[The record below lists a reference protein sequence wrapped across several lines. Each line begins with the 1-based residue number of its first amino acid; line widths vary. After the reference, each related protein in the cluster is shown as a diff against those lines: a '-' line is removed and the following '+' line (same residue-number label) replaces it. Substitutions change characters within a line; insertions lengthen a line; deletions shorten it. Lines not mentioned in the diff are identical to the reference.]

1 MKKVLRA
8 VVFSLGSILLLLAA
22 IGVLQRP
29 HTTLP
34 RGVRGSHVEVDGLSL
49 RYLQQGTG
57 PDVLLL
63 HGSPGSVEDWEP
75 VLQPLAA
82 RFRVTAYDR
91 IGHGYSEGSDLPHTP
106 SENARVTRA
115 LIRALGLRDVI
126 AVGHSYGGATVLR
139 MAVDHPPEVKG
150 VVTVGARAYPP
161 AVIEPLYRVTALP
174 VVGTGVA
181 TFLSPF
187 IGQKRIATGIRESF
201 GPNVDAIPPGFIE
214 ARVRLWTLPT
224 IVSTLSRER
233 TTLDAELGAAALRY
247 PSIALPVRVLCG
259 VEDARN
265 YQDAV
270 RLAREVK
277 TARLV
282 SLPRTGHY
290 LQFAHPEVVVAAV
303 EELAGGAR

>member
-1 MKKVLRA
+1 MKKIARA
-8 VVFSLGSILLLLAA
+8 VLVTLGSLVLLLAV

-34 RGVRGSHVEVDGLSL
+34 PGVAGSHVEVEGLAL
-49 RYLQQGTG
+49 RYVQQGSG

-75 VLQPLAA
+75 VLPRLA
-82 RFRVTAYDR
+82 RHFRVTAYDR
-91 IGHGYSEGSDLPHTP
+91 IGHGYSDGVDLPHTP
-106 SENARVTRA
+106 SENARITLA
-115 LIRALGLRDVI
+115 LMRALGLRDVI

-139 MAVDHPPEVKG
+139 LATGHPPELKG

-161 AVIEPLYRVTALP
+161 AVIEPLYRVVALP

-187 IGQKRIATGIRESF
+187 IGQKRISAGIRDSF
-201 GPNVDAIPPGFIE
+201 GPNAGAIPPGFIE
-214 ARVRLWTLPT
+214 ARVHLWTMPT
-224 IVSTLSRER
+224 IVATLSRER
-233 TTLDAELGAAALRY
+233 TMLDEDLAVAVPLY
-247 PSIALPVRVLCG
+247 PSIKVPVRVICG

-265 YQDAV
+265 YQDAQ
-270 RLAREVK
+270 RLARELP

-282 SLPRTGHY
+282 SLPQTGHY
-290 LQFAHPEVVVAAV
+290 VQFVHPEAVVAAV
-303 EELAGGAR
+303 EEVAGLR